1 VAGSDVPLSFD
12 SSLALRPNLA
22 TPPGEGIERGQAA
35 QAQAQVQAR
44 AFAQALE
51 GATSPGAATPSAG
64 VRHVPPTRTPLS
76 GQEAAKALEAAWTKT
91 HGTPPSPSTL
101 SILVGQWAH
110 ETGRGASMLNFNFGG
125 LKGTGPSGASTV
137 YRTREGF
144 GANEV
149 QIQDRFRAYAS
160 AEEGAGDYLSLLQRR
175 YPEALQAADRGDPAG
190 FVQALKSGGYFTGD
204 PAAYTRSVT
213 GLAQQALSLG
223 FGGLGAGASG
233 NTELGSLSP
242 AALNA
247 ALRGAAMSPRA
258 SSGAELASSDLPS
271 GTDAGFGGAPAPSE
285 YSYADAVGRVTL
297 LMSAL
302 RIGQL
307 GEQEEG

>member
-1 VAGSDVPLSFD
+1 MAGSDVPLSFD

-22 TPPGEGIERGQAA
+22 TPPGEGLERGQAA
-35 QAQAQVQAR
+35 QARAQ

-51 GATSPGAATPSAG
+51 GARGPGAAATTGAA
-64 VRHVPPTRTPLS
+64 RQVPPTRTPLS
-76 GQEAAKALEAAWTKT
+76 GQEAAEALEAAWTKA
-91 HGTPPSPSTL
+91 HGTPPSPGTL

-125 LKGTGPSGASTV
+125 IKGTGPSGASTV

-144 GANEV
+144 GPSEV
-149 QIQDRFRAYAS
+149 QVQDRFRAYGS

-175 YPEALQAADRGDPAG
+175 YPEALRAAERGDPAS
-190 FVQALKSGGYFTGD
+190 FVQALKARGYFTGD
-204 PAAYTRSVT
+204 PAAYAKSVS

-223 FGGLGAGASG
+223 FDALGTGRSGAASP
-233 NTELGSLSP
+233 GSLTP

-247 ALRGAAMSPRA
+247 ALSTAAMSPGAMNPAALARA
-258 SSGAELASSDLPS
+258 VAPNATEAELGRVPL
-271 GTDAGFGGAPAPSE
+271 APG
-285 YSYADAVGRVTL
+285 YSFADEVSRVTL

-302 RIGQL
+302 RIGQI

>member
-12 SSLALRPNLA
+12 SSLALRSNLA
-22 TPPGEGIERGQAA
+22 TPPGDRIERGAAA
-35 QAQAQVQAR
+35 QAQAR
-44 AFAQALE
+44 AFAQVLE
-51 GATSPGAATPSAG
+51 GATKPGATPAAG
-64 VRHVPPTRTPLS
+64 AARHVPPTRTPLS
-76 GQEAAKALEAAWTKT
+76 GQEAADALEAAWTQA
-91 HGTPPSPSTL
+91 HGTPPSPGTL

-125 LKGTGPSGASTV
+125 IKGTGPSGASTV

-144 GANEV
+144 GPDEV
-149 QIQDRFRAYAS
+149 QVQDRFRAYAS
-160 AEEGAGDYLSLLQRR
+160 AEEGAGDYLSLLERR
-175 YPEALQAADRGDPAG
+175 YPQALRAAERGDPAG
-190 FVQALKSGGYFTGD
+190 FVQALKSNGYFTGD
-204 PAAYTRSVT
+204 PAAYTKSVT

-223 FGGLGAGASG
+223 FDALGAGGPSG
-233 NTELGSLSP
+233 AAAPGSLTP

-247 ALRGAAMSPRA
+247 ALSTAAMGRGAMNPAALARAAAPNASDADLVGMPRA
-258 SSGAELASSDLPS
+258 PG
-271 GTDAGFGGAPAPSE
+271 
-285 YSYADAVGRVTL
+285 YSFADEVSRVTL

>member
-1 VAGSDVPLSFD
+1 VVGSDVPLSFD

-35 QAQAQVQAR
+35 QARAQ

-51 GATSPGAATPSAG
+51 GASSPGAAAATGAA
-64 VRHVPPTRTPLS
+64 RHVPPTRTPLS
-76 GQEAAKALEAAWTKT
+76 GQEAAEALEAAWTKA
-91 HGTPPSPSTL
+91 HGTPPSPGTL

-110 ETGRGASMLNFNFGG
+110 ETGRGASMLNYNFGG
-125 LKGTGPSGASTV
+125 IKGTGPSGASTV

-144 GANEV
+144 GASEV

-160 AEEGAGDYLSLLQRR
+160 AEEGAGDYLSLLERR
-175 YPEALQAADRGDPAG
+175 YPEALRAAERGDPAA
-190 FVQALKSGGYFTGD
+190 FVQGLKSHGYFTGD
-204 PAAYTRSVT
+204 PAAYSKSVS

-223 FGGLGAGASG
+223 FDALGAGPSG
-233 NTELGSLSP
+233 AAPAGSLTP

-247 ALRGAAMSPRA
+247 RLSAAALGGGAMNPAALAGPSAPNAGEAEPLRGP
-258 SSGAELASSDLPS
+258 LAP
-271 GTDAGFGGAPAPSE
+271 G
-285 YSYADAVGRVTL
+285 YSFADEVSRVTL

>member
-1 VAGSDVPLSFD
+1 MPLSFD
-12 SSLALRPNLA
+12 SSLALRSNLA
-22 TPPGEGIERGQAA
+22 TPPGDGIERSAAA
-35 QAQAQVQAR
+35 QAQAR

-51 GATSPGAATPSAG
+51 GATKPGAAAAAG
-64 VRHVPPTRTPLS
+64 AARHVPPTRTPLS
-76 GQEAAKALEAAWTKT
+76 GQEAADALEAAWTQA
-91 HGTPPSPSTL
+91 HGTPPSAGTL

-125 LKGTGPSGASTV
+125 IKGTGPSGASTV

-144 GANEV
+144 GPDEV
-149 QIQDRFRAYAS
+149 QVQDRFRAYAS
-160 AEEGAGDYLSLLQRR
+160 AEEGAGDYLSLLGRR
-175 YPEALQAADRGDPAG
+175 YPEALRAAERGDPAG
-190 FVQALKSGGYFTGD
+190 FVQALKSNGYFTGD
-204 PAAYTRSVT
+204 PAAYTKSVT

-223 FGGLGAGASG
+223 FDALGARGPNGAASP
-233 NTELGSLSP
+233 GSLTP

-247 ALRGAAMSPRA
+247 ALSTAAMGRGAMDPAALARAAAPNASEAEPR
-258 SSGAELASSDLPS
+258 GLPLAP
-271 GTDAGFGGAPAPSE
+271 G
-285 YSYADAVGRVTL
+285 YSFADEVSRVTL

>member
-1 VAGSDVPLSFD
+1 M
-12 SSLALRPNLA
+12 
-22 TPPGEGIERGQAA
+22 
-35 QAQAQVQAR
+35 QAR

-51 GATSPGAATPSAG
+51 GARSPETAAASAG
-64 VRHVPPTRTPLS
+64 VRQVPPTRTPLS
-76 GQEAAKALEAAWTKT
+76 GQEAAQALEAAWTKA
-91 HGTPPSPSTL
+91 HGTPPSPNTL

-125 LKGTGPSGASTV
+125 IKGTGPSGASTV

-149 QIQDRFRAYAS
+149 QVQDRFRAYAS

-190 FVQALKSGGYFTGD
+190 FVQALKSRGYFTGD
-204 PAAYTRSVT
+204 PGAYTKSVT
-213 GLAQQALSLG
+213 GLAQQAMSLG

-233 NTELGSLSP
+233 STEPTSLTP

-247 ALRGAAMSPRA
+247 ALRGAAIHPRA
-258 SSGAELASSDLPS
+258 LSHTELASSDLPS
-271 GTDAGFGGAPAPSE
+271 ATDTGFGGAPAPSA
-285 YSYADAVGRVTL
+285 YTFADEVSRVTL